1 VRVEGIGVA
10 LLTVHIENHDKHCDR
25 CLVIASTGCSALPAP
40 LLKEKVNRHR
50 LTTRGIISV
59 LFCQPPFAR
68 TSHWAFDFLKASKGL
83 LAVYT
88 SRHHQQSIDSTIR
101 FIKLNSDHERFE
113 PATIRPILKALC
125 Y

>member
-10 LLTVHIENHDKHCDR
+10 LLTVHIENHDKQCDR

-59 LFCQPPFAR
+59 LFCQNPPFAR
-68 TSHWAFDFLKASKGL
+68 TSNHLLHTGL
-83 LAVYT
+83 LIS
-88 SRHHQQSIDSTIR
+88 SRHQRDFWRYIQADTINNQSTR
-101 FIKLNSDHERFE
+101 L
-113 PATIRPILKALC
+113 
-125 Y
+125 